1 MISQTYYVFENQ
13 HTRKCIDTQAIFVSW
28 VELLIIVLPWFLL
41 FTVIFFLTGIHSS
54 FWKRG
59 FQDLKILS
67 TDIVINNFFTLQLPW
82 ILIWVKKKNNKIIF
96 PISLNLPSRHW
107 KLFEVL
113 NYIHCAS
120 RGLLFRQDP
129 LLFPNNWSC
138 KEEKGYLLH
147 RLVKIN

>member
-1 MISQTYYVFENQ
+1 MHWHSGHIRFLSWTAYYCITLVFTFYC
-13 HTRKCIDTQAIFVSW
+13 H
-28 VELLIIVLPWFLL
+28 
-41 FTVIFFLTGIHSS
+41 FFLTGIHSS

-67 TDIVINNFFTLQLPW
+67 TDIVNNNFFTLQLPW
-82 ILIWVKKKNNKIIF
+82 ILIWVKKKNKIIF

-113 NYIHCAS
+113 NNIHCAS

>member
-1 MISQTYYVFENQ
+1 MHWHSGHIRFLSWTAYYCITLVFTFYCYFFFNW
-13 HTRKCIDTQAIFVSW
+13 DTV
-28 VELLIIVLPWFLL
+28 IVLKAWVSRPENIVNL
-41 FTVIFFLTGIHSS
+41 
-54 FWKRG
+54 
-59 FQDLKILS
+59 
-67 TDIVINNFFTLQLPW
+67 VINNFFTLQLPW
-82 ILIWVKKKNNKIIF
+82 ILIWVKKKKKIIF

>member
-1 MISQTYYVFENQ
+1 MHWHSGHIRFLSWTAYYCITLVFTFYC
-13 HTRKCIDTQAIFVSW
+13 H
-28 VELLIIVLPWFLL
+28 
-41 FTVIFFLTGIHSS
+41 FFLTGIHSS

-59 FQDLKILS
+59 FQDMKILS
-67 TDIVINNFFTLQLPW
+67 TDIVNNNFFTLQLPW
-82 ILIWVKKKNNKIIF
+82 ILIWVKKKNKIIF

-113 NYIHCAS
+113 NNIHCAS

>member
-1 MISQTYYVFENQ
+1 MFLKTNTQENALTLRPYSFLELNCLLLYYLGFY
-13 HTRKCIDTQAIFVSW
+13 
-28 VELLIIVLPWFLL
+28 FLL
-41 FTVIFFLTGIHSS
+41 LFFLTGIHSS

-82 ILIWVKKKNNKIIF
+82 ILIWVKKKNKIIF

-113 NYIHCAS
+113 NNIHCAS

>member
-1 MISQTYYVFENQ
+1 MHWHSGHIRFLSWTAYYCITLVF
-13 HTRKCIDTQAIFVSW
+13 TFYCY
-28 VELLIIVLPWFLL
+28 
-41 FTVIFFLTGIHSS
+41 FFLTGIHSS

-82 ILIWVKKKNNKIIF
+82 ILIWVKKKKKIIF

-113 NYIHCAS
+113 NYIHYAS